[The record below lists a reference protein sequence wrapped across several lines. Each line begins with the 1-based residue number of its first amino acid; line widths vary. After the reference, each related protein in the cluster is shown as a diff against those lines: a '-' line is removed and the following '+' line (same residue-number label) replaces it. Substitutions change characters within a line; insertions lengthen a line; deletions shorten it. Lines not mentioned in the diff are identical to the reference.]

1 MNLYVYLLIF
11 ELYLLMPLLA
21 EVCPTPLGMKLEDEK
36 SGRDQQT
43 LRCFCAGTTCT
54 DVSAMGSHSGL
65 FGDSSL
71 PLAVWLSELRHVRP
85 VTCLDKCLGFLR
97 CFVGSDS
104 QKSDLFVK

>member
-71 PLAVWLSELRHVRP
+71 PLSCMAVRIATRSP
-85 VTCLDKCLGFLR
+85 SDMFGQMFGFR
-97 CFVGSDS
+97 KVVCWV
-104 QKSDLFVK
+104 